1 MRRRFVL
8 VAGLGLLHAGTG
20 CNHIAGFCDCA
31 PPIQPC
37 CMYGLY
43 PAGYAAPAVAPPPVH
58 AEVAPPPPAEAVPPP
73 IAPPPPPPPAK
84 EPVMKERIGLPRE
97 L

>member
-1 MRRRFVL
+1 MRRLFVL
-8 VAGLGLLHAGTG
+8 VAGLGLLHASTG

-37 CMYGLY
+37 CIYGLY
-43 PAGYAAPAVAPPPVH
+43 PAGYAAPVVPAPPHADVPAAAPV
-58 AEVAPPPPAEAVPPP
+58 EVIPPPAA
-73 IAPPPPPPPAK
+73 PPPPAK